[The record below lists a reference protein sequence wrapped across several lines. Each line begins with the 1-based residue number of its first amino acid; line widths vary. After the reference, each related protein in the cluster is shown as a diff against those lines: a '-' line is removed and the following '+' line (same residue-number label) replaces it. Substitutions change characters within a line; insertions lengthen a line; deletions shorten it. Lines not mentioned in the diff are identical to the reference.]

1 MSSGLITGGGG
12 ADERL
17 LAADDARGWSAES
30 STAGRSPPAGSA
42 VWPEQPA
49 TRIDTPHSAAEIHFH
64 RNFMRSYRRDRDA
77 TGAKKKPECPATLRR
92 VLQAGHRRILVLANH
107 LSIIA
112 STQADPGRIIN
123 VLTDEFH
130 RAVSKTDL
138 GTTGVPAGGTH
149 HR

>member
-17 LAADDARGWSAES
+17 LAADGAGGWSAES
-30 STAGRSPPAGSA
+30 STADRSPPAGSA

-49 TRIDTPHSAAEIHFH
+49 ARIDTPHSAAEKHFH
-64 RNFMRSYRRDRDA
+64 RNFMRSYRRGRDD

-92 VLQAGHRRILVLANH
+92 VLQAGHGRILVLANH

-112 STQADPGRIIN
+112 STQADPGPIIN

-138 GTTGVPAGGTH
+138 GTTSVPAGGTH